1 MAPGRD
7 QTTFRAVN
15 SEKRAP
21 LLGVQNFTNPTT
33 HTTHTT
39 NTMCQHR
46 SYKVTKDG
54 RVLSLIDNDS
64 HTAIEEK
71 FNLRDTALYAGHH
84 TSIEML
90 PDRLDDCSG
99 WKLHF
104 DDTQPDW
111 WTPDHEKAVR
121 DQLRRDHAVF
131 WNPKTRL
138 YQFNGTLYLGSLT
151 DAKGV
156 TFPST
161 CGTLYLGS
169 EKHFSGGWISKAEF
183 FKLLKKERD

>member
-1 MAPGRD
+1 
-7 QTTFRAVN
+7 
-15 SEKRAP
+15 
-21 LLGVQNFTNPTT
+21 
-33 HTTHTT
+33 
-39 NTMCQHR
+39 MCQHR

-161 CGTLYLGS
+161 CGTLDLGSLTDAKGVTFPSTCGTLYLGS